1 MPNTF
6 RPKRTTCATSRPFR
20 PIWTFWAFSFCM
32 GLCDG
37 YTTFYGPSGQL
48 AGSANTIAG
57 YSTYYDA
64 QGSLAGSSNTI
75 GGYTTFY
82 DSQGDL
88 AGSAN
93 NVGGVE

>member
-1 MPNTF
+1 MRNN
-6 RPKRTTCATSRPFR
+6 RQANLAA
-20 PIWTFWAFSFCM
+20 IAFCFTA
-32 GLCDG
+32 LCDG

-57 YSTYYDA
+57 YSTYYDS
-64 QGSLAGSSNTI
+64 QGALAGSSNTI

-82 DSQGDL
+82 DSQGDF

-93 NVGGVE
+93 NMGGLE

>member
-1 MPNTF
+1 MPNTQQ
-6 RPKRTTCATSRPFR
+6 ATMLAL
-20 PIWTFWAFSFCM
+20 TMCM

-57 YSTYYDA
+57 YSTYYGPSG
-64 QGSLAGSSNTI
+64 QYEGSSNTI

-82 DSQGDL
+82 NSDGGL

-93 NVGGVE
+93 SINPNAIGGLE

>member
-1 MPNTF
+1 MLNIKHLAPLAL
-6 RPKRTTCATSRPFR
+6 CV
-20 PIWTFWAFSFCM
+20 

-57 YSTYYDA
+57 YSTYYNSEGA
-64 QGSLAGSSNTI
+64 LLGSSNSI
-75 GGYTTFY
+75 GGQTTFY
-82 DSQGDL
+82 NSDGGL

-93 NVGGVE
+93 STLPPSGGLE